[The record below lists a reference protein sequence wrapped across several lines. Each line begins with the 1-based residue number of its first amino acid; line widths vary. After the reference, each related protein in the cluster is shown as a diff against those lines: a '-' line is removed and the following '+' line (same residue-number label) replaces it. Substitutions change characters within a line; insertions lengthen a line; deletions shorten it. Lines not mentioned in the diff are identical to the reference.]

1 MNTTTSSLPT
11 FVAAPAVMP
20 ANGTIPLGV
29 TESGEFSWNPDSE
42 PHILLAGR
50 TRSGK
55 TSLVRTIVNGLS
67 QSGAEIILIDPKRCA
82 LTDVESLPGV
92 WGRVTSSDIGGI
104 TAAIAMI
111 EQSMYERYDWIAR
124 GNDPA
129 RLHRIALV
137 VDEGRMLYEITKTY
151 WSSVEKPALRRK
163 GAKPVGSEHPCIE
176 QIRSILRLGG
186 EARVSV
192 VLISQ
197 QADASWLSTEA
208 RQNLGVRV
216 ALGSM
221 DDEGLGMMFGRRNGV
236 ADLPTNP
243 DGSPIK
249 GRAYAAISGSKPVQ
263 MQSFWTEPI
272 PPVVTLAVPTPQD
285 APQKRKSILERFKEG
300 WAEGKRSTT

>member
-1 MNTTTSSLPT
+1 
-11 FVAAPAVMP
+11 
-20 ANGTIPLGV
+20 
-29 TESGEFSWNPDSE
+29 
-42 PHILLAGR
+42 
-50 TRSGK
+50 
-55 TSLVRTIVNGLS
+55 
-67 QSGAEIILIDPKRCA
+67 
-82 LTDVESLPGV
+82 
-92 WGRVTSSDIGGI
+92 
-104 TAAIAMI
+104 
-111 EQSMYERYDWIAR
+111 
-124 GNDPA
+124 
-129 RLHRIALV
+129 
-137 VDEGRMLYEITKTY
+137 
-151 WSSVEKPALRRK
+151 
-163 GAKPVGSEHPCIE
+163 
-176 QIRSILRLGG
+176 
-186 EARVSV
+186 

>member
-1 MNTTTSSLPT
+1 MNTAPNLPT
-11 FVAAPAVMP
+11 FAAAPAAMP
-20 ANGTIPLGV
+20 TNGTIPLGV
-29 TESGEFSWNPDSE
+29 TEGGSTFSWDPTSE
-42 PHILLAGR
+42 PHVLLSGR

-55 TSLVRTIVNGLS
+55 TSLVRTIVSGLS
-67 QSGAEIILIDPKRCA
+67 QRGVLIDPKRCA

-92 WGRVTSSDIGGI
+92 RGRWTSADIAGIAAVIGRVE
-104 TAAIAMI
+104 AH
-111 EQSMYERYDWIAR
+111 MYDRYDWIEQ
-124 GNDPA
+124 GGDPSTLK
-129 RLHRIALV
+129 RLALV
-137 VDEGRMLYEITKTY
+137 VDEGRMLYEVTKTY
-151 WSSVEKPALRRK
+151 WNSVEKPALRRQ
-163 GAKPVGSEHPCIE
+163 GQRPVGSEHPCIE

-186 EARVSV
+186 EAHVSV

-249 GRAYAAISGSKPVQ
+249 GRAYVAVSGSKPVQ
-263 MQSFWTEPI
+263 MQSFWTEPV
-272 PPVVTLAVPTPQD
+272 PRVVAAPTPQD
-285 APQKRKSILERFKEG
+285 APAQRVTSKRQRGLMQRIARG
-300 WAEGKRSTT
+300 W